1 MKEFAIAVV
10 AVAVALFGALVS
22 CGSEMDRLDCARK
35 GRELNAESKIIGNRC
50 VVKGWGEVR

>member
-10 AVAVALFGALVS
+10 AVALFGVIVS
-22 CGSEMDRLDCARK
+22 CWSEMDRLDCARK

-50 VVKGWGEVR
+50 VVKCWGEVR

>member
-10 AVAVALFGALVS
+10 AVALFGAIVS

-35 GRELNAESKIIGNRC
+35 GRELNAESKIIGSRC